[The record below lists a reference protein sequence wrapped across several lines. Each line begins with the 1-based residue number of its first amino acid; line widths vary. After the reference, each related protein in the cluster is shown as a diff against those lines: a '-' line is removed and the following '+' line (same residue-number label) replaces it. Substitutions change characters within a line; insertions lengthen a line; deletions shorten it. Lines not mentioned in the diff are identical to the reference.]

1 MESIEDH
8 KTLGVVRKIEANMSL
23 RAANVFEIKKI
34 PGNVIKTK
42 RISLNPR
49 LSL

>member
-23 RAANVFEIKKI
+23 RAANVFEIKKYLEMSS
-34 PGNVIKTK
+34 K
-42 RISLNPR
+42 PR
-49 LSL
+49 EYH